1 MANTGSRYLIV
12 FGAFLWVGSLGLQG
26 LGFDS
31 AIASGDSFYKG
42 KTLRIIVGY
51 SPGGGADG
59 QARLVARHL
68 RKYIPGKPKVIVIN
82 RPGAGSLVAANY
94 AYNLAKNDGLTLAS
108 LPGGLNFL
116 QLAGAQGVKYDMSKF
131 AAVGAWFK
139 SNWALFLRA
148 DAYKSLDAVRKAK
161 TPPVIGTQ
169 GGGAPHDFFNI
180 AWQKALGLKLKVL
193 TGYES
198 RAVDVAIEQ
207 GEVDGRTQT
216 VAGVLRRNP
225 DWHKKRIV
233 PALVQAGPK
242 KDQRIADVPTVYDL
256 NPNPGIFYETVN
268 NALGRVSLPY
278 FAPPGTPADRVKTM
292 RDAWRRMV
300 LDKDFIREA
309 ARSGLK
315 VEPAD
320 GEQVAEM
327 LNGVIRKTP
336 PEVIATVREVLG
348 KK

>member
-1 MANTGSRYLIV
+1 MSNTASRYLMV
-12 FGAFLWVGSLGLQG
+12 FAVLLWIGAFGFQGS
-26 LGFDS
+26 DS
-31 AIASGDSFYKG
+31 ASAADDSFYKG
-42 KTLRIIVGY
+42 KTLRLIVGY

-59 QARLVARHL
+59 QARIVARHL
-68 RKYIPGKPKVIVIN
+68 GKYLPGQPRVIVIN
-82 RPGAGSLVAANY
+82 RPGGGSVLAANY
-94 AYNLAKNDGLTLAS
+94 AYNIAKNDGLTIVS

-116 QLAGAQGVKYDMSKF
+116 QLAKAEGVKYDMSRF
-131 AAVGAWFK
+131 AAVGAWFR

-180 AWQKALGLKLKVL
+180 AWQKALGLKFKVI

-198 RAVDVAIEQ
+198 RRADVALEQ
-207 GEVDGRTQT
+207 GEIDGRTQT
-216 VAGVLRRNP
+216 VAGVMRRNP
-225 DWHKKRIV
+225 HWHNKRII

-256 NPNPGIFYETVN
+256 NPNPGVFYETVN

-278 FAPPGTPADRVKTM
+278 FAPPGTPEDRVKTL
-292 RDAWRRMV
+292 RAAWQGMV
-300 LDKDFIREA
+300 KDKDFIREA
-309 ARSGLK
+309 ERSRLK

-320 GEQVAEM
+320 GARVAEM
-327 LNGVIRKTP
+327 LNSVIRETP
-336 PEVIATVREVLG
+336 ADVIATVREVVG
-348 KK
+348 RK